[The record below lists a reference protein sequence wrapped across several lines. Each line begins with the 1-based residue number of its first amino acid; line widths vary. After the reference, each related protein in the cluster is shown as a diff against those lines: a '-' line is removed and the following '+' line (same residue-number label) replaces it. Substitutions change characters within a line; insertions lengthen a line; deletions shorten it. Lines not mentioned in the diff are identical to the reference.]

1 MGKIE
6 LTHVLDF
13 LSTMFHNG
21 HNYSTINTP
30 KGTAAT
36 IVLIPPYD
44 SLNKHQLI
52 NKYITNI
59 FNLKLPKPKLSF
71 FMGCGSFFQVSLAVR
86 V

>member
-1 MGKIE
+1 MGKIK

-36 IVLIPPYD
+36 IVLIPPYN
-44 SLNKHQLI
+44 SLNKH
-52 NKYITNI
+52 
-59 FNLKLPKPKLSF
+59 
-71 FMGCGSFFQVSLAVR
+71 
-86 V
+86 